1 MSSSNGANVSVNGNG
16 VDHPT
21 VMMKNASPVKK
32 SSSKSVIEMRVL
44 ETNQEYKYLE
54 DIIEN
59 INTKLIDLVSLDYGM
74 IIGVCS
80 A

>member
-1 MSSSNGANVSVNGNG
+1 M
-16 VDHPT
+16 
-21 VMMKNASPVKK
+21 MMKNVSPVKK

-59 INTKLIDLVSLDYGM
+59 INTKLIDLVSLHHGMKIGVGQCM
-74 IIGVCS
+74 IITLFFFITRS
-80 A
+80 SL